1 MSLSGTL
8 SPANGNLSFLQNLKL
23 SANSFTG
30 GIPQEI
36 GWLSRLS
43 TVELNNNSFLGEIPA
58 NISRCLNL
66 AKLHLARN
74 KLVGRL
80 PMEFQSLLRLQF
92 IFLYSNYLTGEI
104 PAFIGNF
111 SSLQRFS
118 LLGNNFQ
125 GHIPDTLGR
134 LRNLTVVA
142 FATNNLSGI
151 IPPSV
156 FNLSSLIM
164 IDVAQNQIGGDLPSD
179 IGLKLPRLQWLNVA
193 QNKFTGSLPHSLSN
207 ASQLEVLAVSLNGFT
222 GKVPSFGG
230 LQFLGRL
237 LLHRNQLGNG
247 EADDLRFL
255 PSLINATQL
264 EWLHFLNNKLGGVLP
279 KSVGNFSKLTSFSIA
294 QNFIS
299 GNLPTEIGELVN
311 LQGLYLGQN
320 QFHGSI
326 PDSIGKLQKL
336 KLFSLRQNKLSGY
349 IPASLRNLTTLI
361 GLDLGVNNLQGRI
374 PSSLAKCQYL
384 LILDLSRNNLSSYIP
399 KEIFGI
405 SSLSR
410 SLDLS
415 YNLLNGS
422 LQLEQGDLGNLAVL
436 DVSDNMLSG
445 EISSSLGSCTSLI
458 KLNINGNSFQGTVP
472 PSLSSLKGI
481 EVLDFSRNNLT
492 GQIPECLENLVFL
505 RNLNLSF
512 NHFEGEVPLGEV
524 FQNTSAVS
532 VVGNSNLCGGVP
544 ELQLPKCSIKE
555 ASRKHGMSR
564 AIKLAAP
571 ISGGILVLIYV
582 LFSVFCYK
590 WRYARKVSCSLSAD
604 STRDTLPKVSYET
617 LYRAT
622 DGFSSAN
629 LIGSGKFSSV
639 YKGILDGTKT
649 IVAVKVLNLKAR
661 GASKSFTAECE
672 SVGTS
677 QASESSEACALDY
690 LHYHC
695 GTPLVHCD
703 LKPSNVLLDS
713 ELIARVGDFGLA
725 KFLAEA
731 TTTFPS
737 SQASSIGII
746 GTIGYAAPEYGMGV
760 EVSTCGDVY
769 NYGILL
775 LEIFTGKRPTDDMFN
790 NGLNLHNFVKMAIPE

>member
-66 AKLHLARN
+66 AKLHFARN

-207 ASQLEVLAVSLNGFT
+207 ASQLEMLAVSLNGFT

-336 KLFSLRQNKLSGY
+336 KLFSVHQNKLSGY

-445 EISSSLGSCTSLI
+445 
-458 KLNINGNSFQGTVP
+458 TVP
-472 PSLSSLKGI
+472 PSLSFLKGI
-481 EVLDFSRNNLT
+481 EVLDFSHNNLT

-555 ASRKHGMSR
+555 ASRKHGMSC

-672 SVGTS
+672 ALGLLRHRNLLKVLTS
-677 QASESSEACALDY
+677 CSSIDFQRNNFK
-690 LHYHC
+690 
-695 GTPLVHCD
+695 GLV
-703 LKPSNVLLDS
+703 